1 MYHEAVFSEGDDG
14 MRLLELLNPM
24 AYSFIQAMCRSSAR
38 LEAVEDE
45 KLVQENT
52 DWQRCI
58 SVGLE
63 SEKVTNI
70 ALNGYRDTIQKRFEV
85 ISVRID
91 ETLKEGESGILFVRD
106 DHRIQFTPDIQVFYV
121 APPALDALK
130 RWISDLVRPRA
141 REAHIDTEA

>member
-1 MYHEAVFSEGDDG
+1 MYHEAVFSAGDDG
-14 MRLLELLNPM
+14 MSLLELLNPM

-38 LEAVEDE
+38 LEAVEDK

-58 SVGLE
+58 SVGLV
-63 SEKVTNI
+63 SEKVTNT
-70 ALNGYRDTIQKRFEV
+70 ALDGYRDTIQKRFEV

-106 DHRIQFTPDIQVFYV
+106 DHRIQFTSDIQVFYV

-130 RWISDLVRPRA
+130 RWISDLMQPRA
-141 REAHIDTEA
+141 QETHIDAEA